1 MSFQSNRFAMSG
13 YKFVRKDRNK
23 FGGGIAFYINDQLT
37 SRTIK
42 IESPSDIEVLTIEIT
57 TRKNKILVP
66 GIYKPPNLRETDFA
80 TSLETIISNLSN
92 QHEKLILMGDFN
104 MSTSNPILSQF
115 LNTFVLSP
123 LNIDPTCFKNSK
135 NPSRI
140 DLLLTNFEPS
150 FMKTNVFKTGFSD
163 HHKMISTIMKLH
175 FTRESPTTKYY
186 RDYRKFDIDYF
197 SLL

>member
-1 MSFQSNRFAMSG
+1 MTNQFLQFAMSG

-42 IESPSDIEVLTIEIT
+42 IENPSDIEVVTIEIT
-57 TRKNKILVP
+57 TRKNKIVVP
-66 GIYKPPNLRETDFA
+66 EIYKPPNLSETDFA
-80 TSLETIISNLSN
+80 TSFETIISNLSN
-92 QHEKLILMGDFN
+92 QYEKLILIGDFN

-115 LNTFVLSP
+115 LNTFALSP

-140 DLLLTNFEPS
+140 DLLLTNFKSS

-163 HHKMISTIMKLH
+163 HHKMTSTIMKLH
-175 FTRESPTTKYY
+175 FTRESPITKYY

-197 SLL
+197 GLL